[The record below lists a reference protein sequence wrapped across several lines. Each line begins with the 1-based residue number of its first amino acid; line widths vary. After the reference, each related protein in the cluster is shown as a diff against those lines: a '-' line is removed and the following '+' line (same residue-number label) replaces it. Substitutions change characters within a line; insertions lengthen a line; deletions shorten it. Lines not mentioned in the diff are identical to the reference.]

1 MKQRSREVID
11 ENGLRGIIFSLKC
24 KANEINQASKTDLDA
39 AKISER
45 LNINL
50 QASTKTEKSLTKI
63 LADVVAK
70 MAEIERLEAKKEE
83 M

>member
-1 MKQRSREVID
+1 LKQRSREVID

>member
-1 MKQRSREVID
+1 MSREVID
-11 ENGLRGIIFSLKC
+11 ENALRGIIFSLKC
-24 KANEINQASKTDLDA
+24 KANEIKQASKTDLDA
-39 AKISER
+39 AKIFER